1 MNASRHL
8 PKRSSALAV
17 PPPTVLSVSPG
28 SGSVAGGT
36 SVTVTGTNFSGAS
49 NVRFGANAAMSFT
62 VNSDTRITAIAPPGT
77 GTVQVTVTTPA
88 GISSQF
94 VTYAYTQVA
103 GPVLSSVTPASGPA
117 AGGTTVTLTGS
128 GLSGTTA
135 VRFGSTVASSFTVVS
150 DTQVTAVAPAGSG
163 TVQITVTTP
172 GGTSN
177 GVAYA
182 YGSVPVVSGVS
193 PNQGP
198 VFGGNTVIL
207 TGSNFSGAT
216 AVTFGATTATSFT
229 VDSDTRITAVAPPGT
244 GTVQV
249 TVTTP
254 AGISSQFV
262 TYAYTQVAGPVLSS
276 VTPASGP
283 AAGGTTVTLT
293 GSGLSGTTAVRFG
306 STVASSF
313 TVVSDTQVT
322 AVAPAG
328 SGTVQITVTTPGGTS
343 NGVAYAYGSVPVVS
357 GVSPNQ
363 GPVFGGNTVIVTG
376 SNFSGATAVTFGTT
390 TATSFTVDSPTRISA
405 VVPPGAAGAVQ
416 ITVTG
421 PGGTSAP
428 GATYFYLAAPVLTG
442 VTPASGPLG
451 GGISVT
457 LTGSHFLNATAVRFG
472 AAAASFTVV
481 SDTRITAVA
490 PPSSTT
496 GAVQVTVTTPGGT
509 GGDLTYEYLAAPVLT
524 ALSPAVGRVSGGDI
538 VTLTG
543 SGFARTTSVRF
554 GTVTA
559 AFTVVSDTALTA
571 AAPPGPPGPVGV
583 TVTTPGGTSTALT
596 YSRVPPPTI

>member
-1 MNASRHL
+1 MNASRY
-8 PKRSSALAV
+8 PSKRSSALAV
-17 PPPTVLSVSPG
+17 PPPTVLTVSPA

-49 NVRFGANAAMSFT
+49 NVRFGANAAISFT
-62 VNSDTRITAIAPPGT
+62 VTSDTRITAIAPPGT

-94 VTYAYTQVA
+94 VTYAYTQVT
-103 GPVLSSVTPASGPA
+103 GPVLSSVSPASGPA

-128 GLSGTTA
+128 GLSNTTA
-135 VRFGSTVASSFTVVS
+135 VRFGSTVATSFTVVS
-150 DTQVTAVAPAGSG
+150 DAQVTAVAPAGSG
-163 TVQITVTTP
+163 AVQITVTTP

-177 GVAYA
+177 GVTYT
-182 YGSVPVVSGVS
+182 YGSVPVVSSVS

-216 AVTFGATTATSFT
+216 AVTFGTA
-229 VDSDTRITAVAPPGT
+229 
-244 GTVQV
+244 
-249 TVTTP
+249 
-254 AGISSQFV
+254 
-262 TYAYTQVAGPVLSS
+262 
-276 VTPASGP
+276 
-283 AAGGTTVTLT
+283 
-293 GSGLSGTTAVRFG
+293 
-306 STVASSF
+306 
-313 TVVSDTQVT
+313 
-322 AVAPAG
+322 
-328 SGTVQITVTTPGGTS
+328 
-343 NGVAYAYGSVPVVS
+343 
-357 GVSPNQ
+357 
-363 GPVFGGNTVIVTG
+363 
-376 SNFSGATAVTFGTT
+376 

-442 VTPASGPLG
+442 VTPASGPLSG
-451 GGISVT
+451 GTTVT

-472 AAAASFTVV
+472 AVAASFTVV

-490 PPSSTT
+490 PPAATA
-496 GAVQVTVTTPGGT
+496 GAVQVTLTTPGGT

-524 ALSPAVGRVSGGDI
+524 ALSPATGPASGGEI

-571 AAPPGPPGPVGV
+571 VAPPGPPGPVGI
-583 TVTTPGGTSTALT
+583 TVTTPGGTSPALT
-596 YSRVPPPTI
+596 YSRVLPPTI